1 MGFAA
6 IFSYLPEP
14 VTLAVIG
21 FVFVGLGLIAQPLI
35 LASKQRFGNQSK
47 VSSGNE
53 T

>member
-1 MGFAA
+1 MGLAA
-6 IFSYLPEP
+6 VFSYLPEP

-35 LASKQRFGNQSK
+35 LASKQRSGNQSK
-47 VSSGNE
+47 VSSDDQ